1 MRETRWLRK
10 TNVLRVVVRIVVR
23 IVVKIEIERNIMAEK
38 EK

>member
-10 TNVLRVVVRIVVR
+10 TNVLRVVVMIVVR
-23 IVVKIEIERNIMAEK
+23 IVVKIEIERNKMAEK